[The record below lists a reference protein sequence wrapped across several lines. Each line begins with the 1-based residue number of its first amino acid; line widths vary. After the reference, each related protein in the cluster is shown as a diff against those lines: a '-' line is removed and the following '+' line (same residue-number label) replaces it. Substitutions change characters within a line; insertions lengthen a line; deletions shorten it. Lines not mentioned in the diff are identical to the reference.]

1 MILRGL
7 ILAGEELE
15 PAPGYVVV
23 ESGVIQEVA
32 ETSARATETVV
43 MPGLINCHT
52 HIGDYAF
59 KDQGM
64 RLSLK
69 DLVKSP
75 TGLKHTLL
83 SGATPKE
90 LVDGMAAAEREM
102 VACGT
107 TSFLDFREQGLPG
120 VLLFR
125 KAVKR
130 IQGLAYGRPQGP
142 EGGLFRETRG
152 LLRAADGIG
161 LDRVSAYT
169 EEGLK
174 TVRDAAASKRVA
186 VHASEAHWRPGEI
199 ELAVESLGA
208 DILVHLTHAK
218 RSEIRMIAEKDR
230 KAVICPR
237 CNISL
242 GLGVPP
248 IDRLIGEGIEVG
260 LGTDNCMINSPNMF
274 REMETALAIMRDK
287 RPREVLK
294 MATVGAAK
302 VLGIGHERGAI
313 EKGKAPDIVVLE
325 RREGMSHSRDVHAA
339 VVRRAG
345 PENVALVI
353 RDGRVILDRRHRR

>member
-15 PAPGYVVV
+15 PVPGYVVV
-23 ESGVIQEVA
+23 ESGEIREVA
-32 ETSARATETVV
+32 ETSKRETETVV

-64 RLSLK
+64 RLSLE

-75 TGLKHTLL
+75 TGLKHRLL
-83 SGATPKE
+83 SRATPGE
-90 LVDGMAAAEREM
+90 LLKGMAAAEREM

-125 KAVKR
+125 KAVTK

-142 EGGLFRETRG
+142 EDDLSREIRE
-152 LLRAADGIG
+152 LLGVADGIG
-161 LDRVSAYT
+161 LDRVSAYKQ
-169 EEGLK
+169 EHLK
-174 TVRDAAASKRVA
+174 TVREAASRKMVA
-186 VHASEAHWRPGEI
+186 VHVSEAHWRSGEI
-199 ELAVESLGA
+199 ELAVDSLGS

-218 RSEIRMIAEKDR
+218 RAEIRMIAEKER
-230 KAVICPR
+230 KAAVCPR

-248 IDRLIGEGIEVG
+248 IDRLIDEGVQVG
-260 LGTDNCMINSPNMF
+260 LGTDNCMVNSPNLF
-274 REMETALAIMRDK
+274 REMETALAVMRDK
-287 RPREVLK
+287 RPGEVLK
-294 MATVGAAK
+294 MATANAAK
-302 VLGIGHERGAI
+302 VLGICHERGTI
-313 EKGKAPDIVVLE
+313 EKGKAADIIVLE
-325 RREGMSHSRDVHAA
+325 RRENMSHAGDIHAA
-339 VVRRAG
+339 VAKRAG
-345 PENVALVI
+345 PENITLVI
-353 RDGRVILDRRHRR
+353 KNGHVILDRRRRR